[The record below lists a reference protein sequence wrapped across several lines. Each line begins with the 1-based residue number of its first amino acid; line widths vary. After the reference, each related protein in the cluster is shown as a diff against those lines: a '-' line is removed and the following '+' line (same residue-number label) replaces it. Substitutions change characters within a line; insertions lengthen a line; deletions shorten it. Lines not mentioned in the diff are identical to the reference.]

1 MARAPEAGVRGT
13 ARPLGELVRERGRE
27 RQSGAWHC
35 RPLWLPLVAGL
46 IAGSLGA
53 QVREGDG
60 AFARGDYRAARVAYE
75 RALTAD
81 SSNVRALYQLAILD
95 SWDGKLDRSL
105 ARFTRLRRLE
115 PADADI
121 MVAEA
126 RVLAWADRTAAASAL
141 YDSVLAR
148 WPERTDALAGRART
162 VAWSG
167 DLARAEHLWREALAR
182 HPDVPELL
190 MGLAQTLSWQG
201 QPALGEAYAAR
212 ARQLAPQDRTALELE
227 RDLRAAL
234 RPEVRTSFDGATDS
248 DNNSFVAQE
257 ASYTAPVSAA
267 VRGTLRAGWRHASL
281 EVVSTPPNTGVS
293 YRVTG
298 ASYGAA
304 GQATATLHGNVV
316 VQAGIGVRQLAPD
329 TGAGTTALTLG
340 LGLRLR
346 PARYI
351 AAGIGYSRA
360 PFDETAVLI
369 RSGFMI
375 DAVDANVEISPS
387 PRWSVSLGGG
397 GAWFSDGNRRYSAV
411 GAVLARVLP
420 GLQLGPFA
428 RVMGYDTNLRHGYFA
443 PIRFYVIEGRTIA
456 VWRHARWGVRADGG
470 LGSQQVDTSAAPQL
484 EWHLGLALSRGWGA
498 NNEVALQG
506 VLTNSATVATGK
518 TPTEGF
524 RYRALQLRF
533 QQGL

>member
-1 MARAPEAGVRGT
+1 VALWLVLGT
-13 ARPLGELVRERGRE
+13 APLAAG
-27 RQSGAWHC
+27 
-35 RPLWLPLVAGL
+35 PLA
-46 IAGSLGA
+46 A
-53 QVREGDG
+53 QVRDGDA
-60 AFARGDYRAARVAYE
+60 AFARGDARAARDAYE
-75 RALTAD
+75 RALKAD
-81 SSNVRALYQLAILD
+81 STNARALYQLGVLD
-95 SWDGKLDRSL
+95 SWDGKLDRAL
-105 ARFTRLRRLE
+105 ARFARLRRLH
-115 PADADI
+115 PADVDV
-121 MVAEA
+121 MVAA
-126 RVLAWADRTAAASAL
+126 AQVLAWADRTAAATAL

-148 WPERTDALAGRART
+148 SPQRTDALAGRART

-167 DLARAEHLWREALAR
+167 DLARAEQLWRDALAQ

-190 MGLAQTLSWQG
+190 IGLAQTLSWEG

-227 RDLRAAL
+227 RDLRAAI
-234 RPEVRTSFDGATDS
+234 RPEVRTSFDGAIDS
-248 DNNSFVAQE
+248 DKNGFVAQE

-267 VRGTLRAGWRHASL
+267 VRGTVRAGWRRASL
-281 EVVSTPPNTGVS
+281 DATM
-293 YRVTG
+293 TG
-298 ASYGAA
+298 ASFGVA
-304 GQATATLHGNVV
+304 GQATATLRGNVV
-316 VQAGIGVRQLAPD
+316 VQAGIGVRRLAPD
-329 TGAGTTALTLG
+329 TGAGLTALTLG

-360 PFDETAVLI
+360 PFDETALLI
-369 RSGFMI
+369 RNGFMI
-375 DAVDANVEISPS
+375 DAVDASVEISPS

-397 GAWFSDGNRRYSAV
+397 GAWFSDSNRRYSAV

-428 RVMGYDTNLRHGYFA
+428 RVMGYHTNPGHGYFA
-443 PIRFYVIEGRTIA
+443 PIRFYVIEGRAIA
-456 VWRHARWGVRADGG
+456 VWRRARWAVRADGG
-470 LGSQQVDTSAAPQL
+470 VGSQQVDTSAAPQV

-506 VLTNSATVATGK
+506 VLTNSATVASGK

>member
-1 MARAPEAGVRGT
+1 VWLILAT
-13 ARPLGELVRERGRE
+13 ALLT
-27 RQSGAWHC
+27 SGQLA
-35 RPLWLPLVAGL
+35 
-46 IAGSLGA
+46 A
-53 QVREGDG
+53 QVRDGDA
-60 AFARGDYRAARVAYE
+60 AFARGDARAARAAYE
-75 RALTAD
+75 RALKTD
-81 SSNVRALYQLAILD
+81 STNFRALYQLAILD
-95 SWDGKLDRSL
+95 SWDGKLDRAL
-105 ARFTRLRRLE
+105 ARFARLRRLQ
-115 PADADI
+115 PADVDV
-121 MVAEA
+121 MVAQA
-126 RVLAWADRTAAASAL
+126 QVLAWADRTAAASAL
-141 YDSVLAR
+141 YDSVLGR
-148 WPERTDALAGRART
+148 SPERTDALAGRART

-167 DLARAEHLWREALAR
+167 DLARAEHLWREALAQ

-190 MGLAQTLSWQG
+190 IGLAQTLSWEG

-227 RDLRAAL
+227 RDLRAAI

-248 DNNSFVAQE
+248 DKNGFVAQE

-267 VRGTLRAGWRHASL
+267 VRGTLRAGWRRASL
-281 EVVSTPPNTGVS
+281 DTTLTGTSFGV
-293 YRVTG
+293 
-298 ASYGAA
+298 A
-304 GQATATLHGNVV
+304 GQATATLRGNVV
-316 VQAGIGVRQLAPD
+316 VQGGIGVRRLAPD
-329 TGAGTTALTLG
+329 SGAGTTPLTLA

-360 PFDETAVLI
+360 PFDETALLI
-369 RSGFMI
+369 RRGFMI
-375 DAVDANVEISPS
+375 DAVDASVELSPS

-397 GAWFSDGNRRYSAV
+397 GAWLSDSNRRYSAV

-428 RVMGYDTNLRHGYFA
+428 RVMGYHTNPRHGYFA
-443 PIRFYVIEGRTIA
+443 PIRFYVIEGRAIA
-456 VWRHARWGVRADGG
+456 VWRRGRWGVRADGG
-470 LGSQQVDTSAAPQL
+470 AGSQQVDTSAAPQV
-484 EWHLGLALSRGWGA
+484 EWHLGLALSHGWGA

-506 VLTNSATVATGK
+506 VLTNSATVASGT

>member
-1 MARAPEAGVRGT
+1 MARTPEAGVRGI
-13 ARPLGELVRERGRE
+13 ARPLGELVRGRW
-27 RQSGAWHC
+27 RGAWPWG
-35 RPLWLPLVAGL
+35 PLWLPLVAGL
-46 IAGSLGA
+46 IAGALAA
-53 QVREGDG
+53 QVRDGDA
-60 AFARGDYRAARVAYE
+60 AFGRGDYRAARAAYE
-75 RALTAD
+75 RALKAD
-81 SSNVRALYQLAILD
+81 STNVRALYQIAILD
-95 SWDGKLDRSL
+95 SWDGRLGRSL
-105 ARFTRLRRLE
+105 ERFARLRRLQ

-126 RVLAWADRTAAASAL
+126 RVLSWADRTAVSSAL
-141 YDSVLAR
+141 YDSVLVR
-148 WPERTDALAGRART
+148 SPERTDALAGRARNA
-162 VAWSG
+162 AWSG
-167 DLARAEHLWREALAR
+167 DLARAERLWRDALVR
-182 HPDVPELL
+182 HPDEPELL
-190 MGLAQTLSWQG
+190 IGLAQTLSWEG

-212 ARQLAPQDRTALELE
+212 ARQLAPQDRTVLELE

-248 DNNSFVAQE
+248 DKNGFVAQE
-257 ASYTAPVSAA
+257 ASYTAPLSAG

-281 EVVSTPPNTGVS
+281 DATM
-293 YRVTG
+293 TG

-316 VQAGIGVRQLAPD
+316 VQAGIGIRRLAPD
-329 TGAGTTALTLG
+329 SGAGTTALTLG

-360 PFDETAVLI
+360 PFDETALLI
-369 RSGFMI
+369 RNGFMI
-375 DAVDANVEISPS
+375 DAVDASVEISPS

-397 GAWFSDGNRRYSAV
+397 GAWFSDANRRFSAV
-411 GAVLARVLP
+411 GAILARVLP

-428 RVMGYDTNLRHGYFA
+428 RIMAYDTNPGHGYFA
-443 PIRFYVIEGRTIA
+443 PIRFTVIEGRAIA
-456 VWRHARWGVRADGG
+456 AWRRARWGVRADGG
-470 LGSQQVDTSAAPQL
+470 VGSQQVDTSAVAQF

-506 VLTNSATVATGK
+506 VLTNSASAAVSGK
-518 TPTEGF
+518 PPTGF